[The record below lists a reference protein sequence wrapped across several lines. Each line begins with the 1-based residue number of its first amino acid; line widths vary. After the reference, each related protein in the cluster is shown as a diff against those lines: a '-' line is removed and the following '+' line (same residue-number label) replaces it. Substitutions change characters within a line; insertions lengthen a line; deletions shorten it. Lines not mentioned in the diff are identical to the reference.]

1 VTKGLLLLDVDGPLN
16 PYRAR
21 LFGRTGYLPYSDTF
35 GDWGVARGVR
45 RYRGYRVWL
54 NAGHGALLMALAAET
69 GLELVWATAWR
80 QAANER
86 IAPAIGLDPIP
97 VIDYPPDD
105 ADIDERG
112 RLHWRPGGGWKW
124 PAATAYAAG
133 RPLAWLDD
141 EHDGLDHAPARA
153 AFDRDRA
160 GSPTLLCHVDPRT
173 GLRAVHLDR
182 IRRWAA
188 DLR

>member
-16 PYRAR
+16 PYRANPLR
-21 LFGRTGYLPYSDTF
+21 RRGYAPYTDAFGS
-35 GDWGVARGVR
+35 WGVAKGLR

-54 NAGHGALLMALAAET
+54 NSRHGAVLMALAAET
-69 GLELVWATAWR
+69 DLQLVWATAWR
-80 QAANER
+80 HAANEKV
-86 IAPAIGLDPIP
+86 APAIGLEPIP
-97 VIDYPPDD
+97 VIEYSTDD
-105 ADIDERG
+105 AHVDEND
-112 RLHWRPGGGWKW
+112 RLHWRAGGGWKW
-124 PAATAYAAG
+124 PGVTAYAAG

-141 EHDGLDHAPARA
+141 QHDDLDHALARA

-173 GLRAVHLDR
+173 GLRSVHLDR

-188 DLR
+188 DLP